1 LLSAKVAAPSA
12 RASWLRL
19 RSDFR
24 RHCEWVGEEA
34 IWIGNLLDCFF
45 ARNDRPHKGSFE
57 PEADQ
62 RNEKMN
68 GQNIRIRL
76 KAFDHRILDSS
87 TKEIVSTAKRTG
99 AQVRG
104 PIPLPTKIEKFTVNR
119 SPHIDKKSREQF
131 EIRTHKRV
139 LDIVDPTP
147 QTVDA
152 LMKLDLAAGVDVEIK
167 L

>member
-1 LLSAKVAAPSA
+1 M
-12 RASWLRL
+12 
-19 RSDFR
+19 D
-24 RHCEWVGEEA
+24 HT
-34 IWIGNLLDCFF
+34 
-45 ARNDRPHKGSFE
+45 
-57 PEADQ
+57 
-62 RNEKMN
+62 
-68 GQNIRIRL
+68 NIRIRL
-76 KAFDHRILDSS
+76 KAFDHRILDQSAG
-87 TKEIVSTAKRTG
+87 EIVNTAQRTG

-104 PIPLPTKIEKFTVNR
+104 PIPLPTRIEKYTVLR
-119 SPHIDKKSREQF
+119 SPHVNKKSREQF